1 MEVIGNILL
10 TVVLLYAM
18 GIQRLTGI
26 AALALAHAILVE
38 VIAIPTPNVLKILHA
53 ELVIANQIIHLPE
66 VTGTVLLIAVKVRT
80 TLHTSN
86 H

>member
-38 VIAIPTPNVLKILHA
+38 VIAIPTPNALKI
-53 ELVIANQIIHLPE
+53 
-66 VTGTVLLIAVKVRT
+66 
-80 TLHTSN
+80 
-86 H
+86 